1 MGHVHL
7 LTLVVLQR
15 HGKALWRLVGN
26 LVRLAIELGLHH
38 DPSEQEGTFTFE
50 ERQLRSQLWYICL
63 VHDRGTSIMF
73 GRPLAVQISDYRT
86 PFPTRLLQSL
96 TDPSLGG
103 LVGSGAGASDESVSF
118 FSEDFELSKGLM
130 DIQGEIVCLLLRPG
144 KLTGEELILHAVEI
158 ERLLEDWRQSM
169 PPYYKRW
176 FGASSLFRTQ
186 QAAAEEG
193 AGDELLADVTV
204 DGGLVMLK
212 YAILRYV
219 VRPPSRAKKALILI
233 VTFGNV
239 GCSSF
244 GLSL

>member
-1 MGHVHL
+1 
-7 LTLVVLQR
+7 
-15 HGKALWRLVGN
+15 
-26 LVRLAIELGLHH
+26 
-38 DPSEQEGTFTFE
+38 
-50 ERQLRSQLWYICL
+50 
-63 VHDRGTSIMF
+63 MF
-73 GRPLAVQISDYRT
+73 GRPLAVQIADYRT
-86 PFPTRLLQSL
+86 PFPTRLLPPSASQDLSL
-96 TDPSLGG
+96 SL
-103 LVGSGAGASDESVSF
+103 LGSAGASDESISF

-158 ERLLEDWRQSM
+158 EKQLEDWRQSM

-212 YAILRYV
+212 YAILRYAFLLLRFV
-219 VRPPSRAKKALILI
+219 ECIPRLVSRAKSAHVCLSIWKHRMFLLRTIFMNTLVKTSIRFNALRD
-233 VTFGNV
+233 GE
-239 GCSSF
+239 
-244 GLSL
+244 